1 MKQINCDMGE
11 CLQSDPDVVIMPLI
25 DMANIACGGHAGDE
39 ASITKTLQLAK
50 QHNVSVGAHPSYQ
63 DKANFGRV
71 SHDLAADVLR
81 DLLLEQLTQFQ
92 SLCQQYDCEMSYIK
106 PHGALYHDMM
116 HKPQVL
122 NVICDVL
129 NEIDTNLLLVVQAGL
144 NTEMM
149 LLTSEQTGVKFIFE
163 AFADRAY
170 RGRQMVP
177 RSEAGAMLMT
187 AESIV
192 KQYHA
197 LSTTTEFQIDT
208 ICFHSDHAPS
218 VSALEQLRK

>member
-1 MKQINCDMGE
+1 
-11 CLQSDPDVVIMPLI
+11 
-25 DMANIACGGHAGDE
+25 
-39 ASITKTLQLAK
+39 
-50 QHNVSVGAHPSYQ
+50 
-63 DKANFGRV
+63 
-71 SHDLAADVLR
+71 
-81 DLLLEQLTQFQ
+81 
-92 SLCQQYDCEMSYIK
+92 
-106 PHGALYHDMM
+106 MM
-116 HKPQVL
+116 HKPDVL